1 MRMIELVRRLMGR
14 SYPETM
20 GTADRPTRH
29 VAPVELAHLL
39 HQVPGQ
45 WVALRD
51 GEIIEARATLDELM
65 FRLHDR
71 AITDANVMRAP
82 AEHEAEMV
90 GLG

>member
-1 MRMIELVRRLMGR
+1 M
-14 SYPETM
+14 P
-20 GTADRPTRH
+20 RH
-29 VAPVELAHLL
+29 VTPVQLADLL

-45 WVALRD
+45 WVALSH

-65 FRLHDR
+65 CRLHER
-71 AITDANVMRAP
+71 NISDATVMRAP